1 MNILIV
7 DDHAMVRE
15 ALAVML
21 ERTEVGST
29 VIQAGDGAEALSV
42 LDVRADLDIALLDLG
57 LPGAD
62 GLSVLRQIG
71 RVRPEL
77 PVIVL
82 TATESSQAVREAFA
96 AGALGYVPKSSPPET
111 LVSALRLVMAGEV
124 FVPSLLVRP
133 GGAARP
139 DPARRWRLT
148 TRQRE
153 VLRHLAGGLSNKAI
167 GRIMGLSEKTVK
179 AHVTAVFRVL
189 SVSTRREA
197 AAVART
203 AGLS

>member
-15 ALAVML
+15 ALATML
-21 ERTEVGST
+21 ERGEAGAT
-29 VIQAGDGAEALSV
+29 VIQAADGPEALSA
-42 LDVRADLDIALLDLG
+42 LAARADVDVALLDLG
-57 LPGAD
+57 LPGTD
-62 GLSVLRQIG
+62 GLAVLRQIG

-82 TATESSQAVREAFA
+82 TATESSQTVREAFA

-124 FVPSLLVRP
+124 FVPSLMVRP
-133 GGAARP
+133 GGPARP
-139 DPARRWRLT
+139 DAAQRWRLT

-153 VLRHLAGGLSNKAI
+153 VLRHLADGLSNKAI

-179 AHVTAVFRVL
+179 AHVTAVFRAL
-189 SVSTRREA
+189 TVSTRREA

-203 AGLS
+203 AGLN